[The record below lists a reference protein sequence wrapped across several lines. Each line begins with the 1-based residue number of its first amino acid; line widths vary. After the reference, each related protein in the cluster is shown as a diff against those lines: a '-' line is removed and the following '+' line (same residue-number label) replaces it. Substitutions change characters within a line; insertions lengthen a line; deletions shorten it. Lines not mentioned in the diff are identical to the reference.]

1 MTDSTIIQAFKKQG
15 ISLLK
20 QLTEKELIRIIRA
33 ADEAYYSEDHG
44 EPLMSDNEYDILIIY
59 TAERFPKSIA
69 IKEGHTKIVNG
80 TGTGSGTVN
89 GSGTGSGYEKNKVT
103 LPYQM
108 WSMDKIKPD
117 TDALVKWMTTYKAG
131 GTGTDTGYVLS
142 CKLDGISAL
151 YTTEGTC
158 EGTGEGTG
166 KLYTRG
172 NGLVGQDISHLIPFL
187 RLPKTKNITIRGEI
201 IIAKKLFATKY
212 AGLFANPRNF
222 VAGVVN
228 KKTEDKDKYKDLS
241 FVAYEVICPVMKP
254 SEQLNFLSGAKGHNA
269 DKVGNVEVVSHSVE
283 KKITNDL
290 LSSHL
295 VKWRAEYPY
304 EIDGIICIHDK
315 VYERKA
321 GNPEH
326 AFAFKM
332 VLSDQMAEAKVV
344 DVIWTPSKDG
354 YLKPRVQIEPVIL
367 CGVKIEYATGF
378 NAKFIEMNKIG
389 VGAVIQLIRSGDVIP
404 HIKQVIQPAA
414 ITLFPD
420 VEYSWNESKV
430 DIMLVDKTL
439 DETVLIKNISGFFV
453 GIGVDGLGSG
463 NIKRIIDAGFD
474 SIPKIITMKEAD
486 FLKVEGFK
494 DRLTDKIKTGIKTR
508 LAETSLEEFMH
519 SSNIFG
525 RGFGTKKFKTILEA
539 YPEVLISKEAPLEKL
554 KLDKLKLDK
563 LKLDKLKLDKL
574 NSIAGMAQKTSEQFI
589 EKIPEF
595 IQFMREIGL
604 ENKLF
609 PGVEPKPVSSPE
621 KKEHPLFG
629 KKYVMSGF
637 RDKPL
642 ISALQLVGAEQG
654 ASVNKNTFVLLVKTL
669 EEGSFTAT
677 TKIIEAK
684 KIGVPVMTV
693 EMFKTKYEL
702 IY

>member
-1 MTDSTIIQAFKKQG
+1 MMDSNNIIETFKKQG
-15 ISLLK
+15 ISVLK
-20 QLTEKELIRIIRA
+20 QLTEKELIHIIQLA
-33 ADEAYYSEDHG
+33 EEAYYSEDNG
-44 EPLMSDNEYDILIIY
+44 EPLMSDNEYDILITY
-59 TAERFPKSIA
+59 TAERFPKSVA
-69 IKEGHTKIVNG
+69 IKEGHTKI
-80 TGTGSGTVN
+80 GTGS
-89 GSGTGSGYEKNKVT
+89 EKNKVT

-117 TDALVKWMTTYKAG
+117 TDALTKWITTYKSTTVQ
-131 GTGTDTGYVLS
+131 GTTTGASYVLS

-151 YTTEGTC
+151 YTTQGIGMVTDGGTC
-158 EGTGEGTG
+158 QA

-172 NGLVGQDISHLIPFL
+172 NGVVGQDISHLIPFL
-187 RLPKTKNITIRGEI
+187 HLPKTKNITIRGEI
-201 IIAKKLFATKY
+201 IIAKKLFTTKY
-212 AGLFANPRNF
+212 GSLFANPRNF

-241 FVAYEVICPVMKP
+241 FVAYELIYPVMKP
-254 SEQLNFLSGAKGHNA
+254 SEQLNFLLGQSA
-269 DKVGNVEVVSHSVE
+269 DKVVEVVTHSLE
-283 KKITNDL
+283 KNITNDL
-290 LSSHL
+290 LSSYL

-332 VLSDQMAEAKVV
+332 VLSEQMAEAKVV

-378 NAKFIEMNKIG
+378 NAKFIQHNKIG

-420 VEYSWNESKV
+420 VEYLWNETKV

-453 GIGVDGLGSG
+453 GIGVDGLSSG

-474 SIPKIITMKEAD
+474 SIPKIINMKESD

-494 DRLTDKIKTGIKTR
+494 DRLTDKIKTGIKMR
-508 LAETSLEEFMH
+508 MEETSLEEFMH

-539 YPEVLISKEAPLEKL
+539 YPDVLISKESRIG
-554 KLDKLKLDK
+554 K

-604 ENKLF
+604 ENKLYSL
-609 PGVEPKPVSSPE
+609 ELKPASSPE

-642 ISALQLVGAEQG
+642 ISALELVGAEQG
-654 ASVNKNTFVLLVKTL
+654 ASVNKNTFVLLVKNL
-669 EEGSFTAT
+669 DDSSSST
-677 TKIIEAK
+677 TKIIDAK

-693 EMFKTKYEL
+693 EMFKT
-702 IY
+702 IYSV

>member
-1 MTDSTIIQAFKKQG
+1 
-15 ISLLK
+15 
-20 QLTEKELIRIIRA
+20 
-33 ADEAYYSEDHG
+33 
-44 EPLMSDNEYDILIIY
+44 
-59 TAERFPKSIA
+59 
-69 IKEGHTKIVNG
+69 
-80 TGTGSGTVN
+80 
-89 GSGTGSGYEKNKVT
+89 
-103 LPYQM
+103 
-108 WSMDKIKPD
+108 MDKIKPD
-117 TDALVKWMTTYKAG
+117 TDALTKWLTTHKSTSAS
-131 GTGTDTGYVLS
+131 YVLS

-151 YTTEGTC
+151 YTTQ
-158 EGTGEGTG
+158 GTGEGAG

-212 AGLFANPRNF
+212 GSLFANPRNF

-228 KKTEDKDKYKDLS
+228 KKTEDKDKYTDLS
-241 FVAYEVICPVMKP
+241 FVAYELICPVMKP
-254 SEQLNFLSGAKGHNA
+254 SEQLNFLLELT
-269 DKVGNVEVVSHSVE
+269 DKAVEVVTHSVE
-283 KKITNDL
+283 KIITNDL
-290 LSSHL
+290 LSSYL
-295 VKWRAEYPY
+295 VKWRADYPY
-304 EIDGIICIHDK
+304 EIDGLICIHNK

-321 GNPEH
+321 GNPDH

-378 NAKFIEMNKIG
+378 NAKFIEHNKIG

-420 VEYSWNESKV
+420 MDYSWNETKV

-474 SIPKIITMKEAD
+474 SISKIINMEEAD

-508 LAETSLEEFMH
+508 LAETSLEEFM
-519 SSNIFG
+519 
-525 RGFGTKKFKTILEA
+525 
-539 YPEVLISKEAPLEKL
+539 
-554 KLDKLKLDK
+554 
-563 LKLDKLKLDKL
+563 
-574 NSIAGMAQKTSEQFI
+574 QFI
-589 EKIPEF
+589 
-595 IQFMREIGL
+595 
-604 ENKLF
+604 
-609 PGVEPKPVSSPE
+609 
-621 KKEHPLFG
+621 
-629 KKYVMSGF
+629 
-637 RDKPL
+637 
-642 ISALQLVGAEQG
+642 
-654 ASVNKNTFVLLVKTL
+654 
-669 EEGSFTAT
+669 
-677 TKIIEAK
+677 
-684 KIGVPVMTV
+684 
-693 EMFKTKYEL
+693 
-702 IY
+702 

>member
-1 MTDSTIIQAFKKQG
+1 MSSNSNNSINVFKKQG
-15 ISLLK
+15 ISVLN
-20 QLTEKELIRIIRA
+20 QLNEKELIRIIRA
-33 ADEAYYSEDHG
+33 ADEAYYSEDNG
-44 EPLMSDNEYDILIIY
+44 QPLMTDNEYDILITY

-69 IKEGHTKIVNG
+69 IKQGHTKISV
-80 TGTGSGTVN
+80 GS
-89 GSGTGSGYEKNKVT
+89 EKNKVT

-117 TDALVKWMTTYKAG
+117 TDALAKWMSTYTSA
-131 GTGTDTGYVLS
+131 GTGTSTGTSTGTGASYVLS

-151 YTTEGTC
+151 YTTEGMADS
-158 EGTGEGTG
+158 G

-172 NGLVGQDISHLIPFL
+172 NGLIGQDISHLIPFL
-187 RLPKTKNITIRGEI
+187 CLPKTKNITIRGEI
-201 IIAKKLFATKY
+201 IISKKLFATKY

-228 KKTEDKDKYKDLS
+228 KKTEDKAKYKDLS
-241 FVAYEVICPVMKP
+241 FVAYEVIYPVMKP
-254 SEQLNFLSGAKGHNA
+254 SEQLKFLLGANATAGNA
-269 DKVGNVEVVSHSVE
+269 DNAVEVVTHSRE
-283 KKITNDL
+283 KIITNDL
-290 LSSHL
+290 LSSYL

-304 EIDGIICIHDK
+304 EIDGVICIHDK
-315 VYERKA
+315 VYDRKT
-321 GNPEH
+321 GNPDH

-378 NAKFIEMNKIG
+378 NAKFIESNKIG

-414 ITLFPD
+414 LALFPNMD
-420 VEYSWNESKV
+420 YLWNETRV
-430 DIMLVDKTL
+430 DIMLVDKTS

-453 GIGVDGLGSG
+453 GIGVDGLSSG

-474 SIPKIITMKEAD
+474 SIPKIINMKEAD

-525 RGFGTKKFKTILEA
+525 RGFGTKKFKTILDV
-539 YPEVLISKEAPLEKL
+539 YPEVLVGSKELHISK
-554 KLDKLKLDK
+554 
-563 LKLDKLKLDKL
+563 L
-574 NSIAGMAQKTSEQFI
+574 NNIAGMAQKTSEQFI
-589 EKIPEF
+589 EKLPEF
-595 IQFMREIGL
+595 IEFMREIGL
-604 ENKLF
+604 ENKLYSL
-609 PGVEPKPVSSPE
+609 EPKTVTSPE
-621 KKEHPLFG
+621 KKAHPLFG

-637 RDKPL
+637 RDKSL
-642 ISALQLVGAEQG
+642 ISALELVGAEQG
-654 ASVNKNTFVLLVKTL
+654 ASVNKNTFVLLVKNL
-669 EEGSFTAT
+669 DDNAT
-677 TKIIEAK
+677 TKISEAK
-684 KIGVPVMTV
+684 KIGVPVMTAD
-693 EMFKTKYEL
+693 MFKTKYN
-702 IY
+702 I

>member
-1 MTDSTIIQAFKKQG
+1 MYKCT
-15 ISLLK
+15 
-20 QLTEKELIRIIRA
+20 
-33 ADEAYYSEDHG
+33 
-44 EPLMSDNEYDILIIY
+44 
-59 TAERFPKSIA
+59 
-69 IKEGHTKIVNG
+69 G
-80 TGTGSGTVN
+80 TGTGNS
-89 GSGTGSGYEKNKVT
+89 
-103 LPYQM
+103 
-108 WSMDKIKPD
+108 
-117 TDALVKWMTTYKAG
+117 AA
-131 GTGTDTGYVLS
+131 YVLS

-151 YTTEGTC
+151 YTTQGTGMGHGTC
-158 EGTGEGTG
+158 EP

-172 NGLVGQDISHLIPFL
+172 NGLIGQDISHLIPFL

-241 FVAYEVICPVMKP
+241 FVAYELIYPVMKP
-254 SEQLNFLSGAKGHNA
+254 SDQLKFLLGQSA
-269 DKVGNVEVVSHSVE
+269 DKAVEVVTHSLE
-283 KKITNDL
+283 KNITNDL
-290 LSSHL
+290 LSSYL

-315 VYERKA
+315 VYERKT
-321 GNPEH
+321 GNPNH

-378 NAKFIEMNKIG
+378 NAKFIESNKIG

-404 HIKQVIQPAA
+404 HIKRVIQPAA

-430 DIMLVDKTL
+430 DIMLVDKTS

-453 GIGVDGLGSG
+453 GIGVDGLSSG
-463 NIKRIIDAGFD
+463 NIKRIINAGFD
-474 SIPKIITMKEAD
+474 SIPKIINMTESD
-486 FLKVEGFK
+486 FLKVDGFK
-494 DRLTDKIKTGIKTR
+494 ERLTEKIKTGIKVR
-508 LAETSLEEFMH
+508 LAETSLEEFMR

-525 RGFGTKKFKTILEA
+525 RGFGTRKFKTILDA
-539 YPEVLISKEAPLEKL
+539 YPDVLISKESLI
-554 KLDKLKLDK
+554 DKLTIDK
-563 LKLDKLKLDKL
+563 LTIDKLT
-574 NSIAGMAQKTSEQFI
+574 SIAGMAQKTSEQFI

-595 IQFMREIGL
+595 IQFMRDIGL
-604 ENKLF
+604 ENKLYSL
-609 PGVEPKPVSSPE
+609 EPKPVSSPE

-642 ISALQLVGAEQG
+642 ISALELVGAEQG
-654 ASVNKNTFVLLVKTL
+654 ASVNKNTFVLLVKSQDD
-669 EEGSFTAT
+669 EEGSAT

-693 EMFKTKYEL
+693 ELFKTKYS
-702 IY
+702 I

>member
-1 MTDSTIIQAFKKQG
+1 MCSNNIEAFKKQG
-15 ISLLK
+15 ISVLK
-20 QLTEKELIRIIRA
+20 QLTEKELICIIQSVN
-33 ADEAYYSEDHG
+33 EAYYSEDNG
-44 EPLMSDNEYDILIIY
+44 QPLMSDNEYDILITY
-59 TAERFPKSIA
+59 TAERFPKNIA
-69 IKEGHTKIVNG
+69 IKEGHTKI
-80 TGTGSGTVN
+80 SG
-89 GSGTGSGYEKNKVT
+89 GAEKNKVT

-117 TDALVKWMTTYKAG
+117 TDALAKWMTTYKAG
-131 GTGTDTGYVLS
+131 GTGYVLS

-151 YTTEGTC
+151 YTTESFGMDS
-158 EGTGEGTG
+158 G

-187 RLPKTKNITIRGEI
+187 HLPQTKNITIRGEI
-201 IIAKKLFATKY
+201 IISKKLFATKY

-228 KKTEDKDKYKDLS
+228 KKTEDKAKYKDLS
-241 FVAYEVICPVMKP
+241 FVAYEVIYPVMKP
-254 SEQLNFLSGAKGHNA
+254 SDQLKFLLKERVERVEKAEKAENTA
-269 DKVGNVEVVSHSVE
+269 NKVEVVTHSVE
-283 KKITNDL
+283 KIITNDV
-290 LSSHL
+290 LSSYL
-295 VKWRAEYPY
+295 VKWRTEYPY
-304 EIDGIICIHDK
+304 EIDGVICIHDK
-315 VYERKA
+315 VYERKP
-321 GNPEH
+321 GNPDH

-378 NAKFIEMNKIG
+378 NAKFIEQNKIG

-414 ITLFPD
+414 IVLFPD
-420 VEYSWNESKV
+420 MDYSWNETRV
-430 DIMLVDKTL
+430 DIMLVDKTS

-453 GIGVDGLGSG
+453 GIGVDGLSSG
-463 NIKRIIDAGFD
+463 NIKRIINAGFD
-474 SIPKIITMKEAD
+474 SIPKIINMKEAD
-486 FLKVEGFK
+486 FLKIEGFK

-539 YPEVLISKEAPLEKL
+539 YPEVLIGSKELHIS
-554 KLDKLKLDK
+554 
-563 LKLDKLKLDKL
+563 KL
-574 NSIAGMAQKTSEQFI
+574 NSIAGMAQKTSEQFL
-589 EKIPEF
+589 EKLPEF
-595 IQFMREIGL
+595 IQVMREIGL
-604 ENKLF
+604 ENKLYSL
-609 PGVEPKPVSSPE
+609 EPKPATSPE

-637 RDKPL
+637 RDKSL
-642 ISALQLVGAEQG
+642 ISALELVGAEQG
-654 ASVNKNTFVLLVKTL
+654 ASVNKNTFVLLVKNL
-669 EEGSFTAT
+669 EEEGT
-677 TKIIEAK
+677 TKISEAK

-693 EMFKTKYEL
+693 DMFKTKYNV
-702 IY
+702 

>member
-1 MTDSTIIQAFKKQG
+1 
-15 ISLLK
+15 
-20 QLTEKELIRIIRA
+20 
-33 ADEAYYSEDHG
+33 
-44 EPLMSDNEYDILIIY
+44 
-59 TAERFPKSIA
+59 
-69 IKEGHTKIVNG
+69 
-80 TGTGSGTVN
+80 
-89 GSGTGSGYEKNKVT
+89 
-103 LPYQM
+103 
-108 WSMDKIKPD
+108 MDKIKPD
-117 TDALVKWMTTYKAG
+117 TDALAKWITIYKADG
-131 GTGTDTGYVLS
+131 LYVLS

-151 YTTEGTC
+151 YTTEGT
-158 EGTGEGTG
+158 GEA

-172 NGLVGQDISHLIPFL
+172 NGVVGQDISHLIPFL

-201 IIAKKLFATKY
+201 IISKKLFTTKY
-212 AGLFANPRNF
+212 GSIFANPRNF

-241 FVAYEVICPVMKP
+241 FVAYELICPVMKP
-254 SEQLNFLSGAKGHNA
+254 SEQLKFLSGQSDNE
-269 DKVGNVEVVSHSVE
+269 VEIEVVTHSVE
-283 KKITNDL
+283 QKITNDL
-290 LSSHL
+290 LSSYL
-295 VKWRAEYPY
+295 VKWRADCPY

-321 GNPEH
+321 GNPDH

-332 VLSDQMAEAKVV
+332 VLSNQIAEAKVV

-414 ITLFPD
+414 LTLFPD
-420 VEYSWNESKV
+420 MDYSWNETKV

-463 NIKRIIDAGFD
+463 NIKRIIDAGYD
-474 SIPKIITMKEAD
+474 SISKIINMKEAD

-494 DRLTDKIKTGIKTR
+494 DRLTEKIKTGIKTR

-539 YPEVLISKEAPLEKL
+539 YPEVLISKESRIS
-554 KLDKLKLDK
+554 
-563 LKLDKLKLDKL
+563 KL

-595 IQFMREIGL
+595 IQFMSDIGL
-604 ENKLF
+604 EKKLYSL
-609 PGVEPKPVSSPE
+609 EQKPLSSPE

-642 ISALQLVGAEQG
+642 ISALELVGAEQG
-654 ASVNKNTFVLLVKTL
+654 ASVNKNTFVLLVKNL
-669 EEGSFTAT
+669 EEASAT
-677 TKIIEAK
+677 TKIIDAK

-693 EMFKTKYEL
+693 EMFKTKYNV
-702 IY
+702 

>member
-1 MTDSTIIQAFKKQG
+1 MGSNNIIEAFKKQG
-15 ISLLK
+15 ISVLK
-20 QLTEKELIRIIRA
+20 QLPEKELIHIIQL
-33 ADEAYYSEDHG
+33 ADEAYYSDDNG

-69 IKEGHTKIVNG
+69 IKDGHTKI
-80 TGTGSGTVN
+80 GTGSGSGSGSGN
-89 GSGTGSGYEKNKVT
+89 GSEKNKVT

-117 TDALVKWMTTYKAG
+117 TDALAKWMTTYKAG
-131 GTGTDTGYVLS
+131 TGTGVLYVLS

-151 YTTEGTC
+151 YTTEGTADSD
-158 EGTGEGTG
+158 TGMSVG

-172 NGLVGQDISHLIPFL
+172 NGMVGQDISHLIPFL

-201 IIAKKLFATKY
+201 IIAKKLFTTKY
-212 AGLFANPRNF
+212 GSLFANPRNF

-228 KKTEDKDKYKDLS
+228 KKTEDKEKYKDLS
-241 FVAYEVICPVMKP
+241 FVAYELICPVMKP
-254 SEQLNFLSGAKGHNA
+254 SDQLKFLSGPNA
-269 DKVGNVEVVSHSVE
+269 VEVVTHSVE
-283 KKITNDL
+283 KVISNDL
-290 LSSHL
+290 LSSYL
-295 VKWRAEYPY
+295 VKWRADYPY

-321 GNPEH
+321 GNPDH

-378 NAKFIEMNKIG
+378 NAKFIESNKIG

-414 ITLFPD
+414 LALFPAVD
-420 VEYSWNESKV
+420 YAWNESKV
-430 DIMLVDKTL
+430 DIMLLDKTS

-453 GIGVDGLGSG
+453 GIGVDGLSSG
-463 NIKRIIDAGFD
+463 NIKRIINAGFD
-474 SIPKIITMKEAD
+474 SISKIINMKEAD
-486 FLKVEGFK
+486 FLKVDGFK
-494 DRLTDKIKTGIKTR
+494 ERLTEKIKTGIKVR

-525 RGFGTKKFKTILEA
+525 RGFGTRKFKTILEA
-539 YPEVLISKEAPLEKL
+539 YPEVLISKESHIGKL
-554 KLDKLKLDK
+554 G
-563 LKLDKLKLDKL
+563 KL

-595 IQFMREIGL
+595 IQFMRDIGL
-604 ENKLF
+604 ENKLYYL
-609 PGVEPKPVSSPE
+609 EPKPVSSPE

-642 ISALQLVGAEQG
+642 ISALELVGAEQG
-654 ASVNKNTFVLLVKTL
+654 ASVNKNTFVLLVKSQE
-669 EEGSFTAT
+669 EEGSAT

-693 EMFKTKYEL
+693 EMFKTKYN
-702 IY
+702 I

>member
-1 MTDSTIIQAFKKQG
+1 MPAKNMMCLNFIDAFKKQG
-15 ISLLK
+15 ISALK
-20 QLTEKELIRIIRA
+20 HLSEKELIHIIQL
-33 ADEAYYSEDHG
+33 ADEGYYSEDNG
-44 EPLMSDNEYDILIIY
+44 EPLMSDNEYDVLICY

-69 IKEGHTKIVNG
+69 IKEGHTKIGMVAA
-80 TGTGSGTVN
+80 
-89 GSGTGSGYEKNKVT
+89 EKNKVT

-117 TDALVKWMTTYKAG
+117 TDALSKWMTTY
-131 GTGTDTGYVLS
+131 TGACYVLS

-151 YTTEGTC
+151 YTTEGSAS
-158 EGTGEGTG
+158 GAGASGAGASGADAHVGEP

-172 NGLVGQDISHLIPFL
+172 NGVVGQDISHLIPFL

-201 IIAKKLFATKY
+201 IISKELFATKY
-212 AGLFANPRNF
+212 ASIFANPRNF

-228 KKTEDKDKYKDLS
+228 KKTEDKAKYKDLS
-241 FVAYEVICPVMKP
+241 FVAYEVIYPVRKP
-254 SEQLNFLSGAKGHNA
+254 SEQLNFLLGLKE
-269 DKVGNVEVVSHSVE
+269 VEVVTHSIE
-283 KKITNDL
+283 KNITNDL
-290 LSSHL
+290 LSNYL
-295 VKWRAEYPY
+295 VKWRADCKY
-304 EIDGIICIHDK
+304 EIDGVICIHDK

-332 VLSDQMAEAKVV
+332 ALSDQMAEAKVV

-378 NAKFIEMNKIG
+378 NAKFIESNKIG

-404 HIKQVIQPAA
+404 HIKQVIKPAA
-414 ITLFPD
+414 LALFPEVD
-420 VEYSWNESKV
+420 YSWNETRV
-430 DIMLVDKTL
+430 DIMLVDKTT
-439 DETVLIKNISGFFV
+439 DETVRIKNISGFFV
-453 GIGVDGLGSG
+453 GIGVDGLSSG

-474 SIPKIITMKEAD
+474 TIPKIIKMEEAD
-486 FLKVEGFK
+486 FLKVDGFK
-494 DRLTDKIKTGIKTR
+494 DRLTEKIKTGIKTR

-525 RGFGTKKFKTILEA
+525 RGFGTKKFKTILDA
-539 YPEVLISKEAPLEKL
+539 YPEVLISKEACISKL
-554 KLDKLKLDK
+554 T
-563 LKLDKLKLDKL
+563 
-574 NSIAGMAQKTSEQFI
+574 SIAGMAQKTSEQFI

-595 IQFMREIGL
+595 IQFMRDIGL
-604 ENKLF
+604 ENKLYSL
-609 PGVEPKPVSSPE
+609 EPIPVSSPE
-621 KKEHPLFG
+621 KKEHPLYG

-642 ISALQLVGAEQG
+642 ISALERVGAEQG
-654 ASVNKNTFVLLVKTL
+654 ASVNKNTFVLLVKSLDDDAT
-669 EEGSFTAT
+669 TAT

-693 EMFKTKYEL
+693 DMFKTKYT
-702 IY
+702 IYTIK

>member
-1 MTDSTIIQAFKKQG
+1 MGSNNIIEAFKKQG
-15 ISLLK
+15 ISRLK
-20 QLTEKELIRIIRA
+20 QLTEKELIHIIRS
-33 ADEAYYSEDHG
+33 ADEAYYSEDNC
-44 EPLMSDNEYDILIIY
+44 EPLMSDNEYDILIAY
-59 TAERFPKSIA
+59 TAERFPKNIA
-69 IKEGHTKIVNG
+69 IKEGHTKIGVG
-80 TGTGSGTVN
+80 A
-89 GSGTGSGYEKNKVT
+89 EKNKVT

-117 TDALVKWMTTYKAG
+117 TDALAKWMTTYKTGAG
-131 GTGTDTGYVLS
+131 VSYVLS

-151 YTTEGTC
+151 YTTQ
-158 EGTGEGTG
+158 GTGMGTGTGTG

-172 NGLVGQDISHLIPFL
+172 NGVIGQDISHLIPFL

-212 AGLFANPRNF
+212 ADLFANPRNF

-228 KKTEDKDKYKDLS
+228 KKTEDKAKYKDLS
-241 FVAYEVICPVMKP
+241 FVAYEVIYPVMKP
-254 SEQLNFLSGAKGHNA
+254 SEQLNFLLGPNA
-269 DKVGNVEVVSHSVE
+269 QDKANAQDSVEVVTHSVE
-283 KKITNDL
+283 KIITNDL
-290 LSSHL
+290 LSSYL

-315 VYERKA
+315 VYERKT
-321 GNPEH
+321 GNPDH

-378 NAKFIEMNKIG
+378 NAKFIESNKIG

-414 ITLFPD
+414 LVLFPD
-420 VEYSWNESKV
+420 MDYAWNDTRV
-430 DIMLVDKTL
+430 DIMLVDKTS

-453 GIGVDGLGSG
+453 GIGVDGLSSG
-463 NIKRIIDAGFD
+463 NIKRIINAGFD
-474 SIPKIITMKEAD
+474 SIPKIINMKEAD

-539 YPEVLISKEAPLEKL
+539 YPEVLISKESHIQKL
-554 KLDKLKLDK
+554 SKVI
-563 LKLDKLKLDKL
+563 
-574 NSIAGMAQKTSEQFI
+574 SIAGMAQKTSEQFI
-589 EKIPEF
+589 EKLPEF

-604 ENKLF
+604 ENKLYSL
-609 PGVEPKPVSSPE
+609 EPKPASSPE
-621 KKEHPLFG
+621 KKEHPLYG

-642 ISALQLVGAEQG
+642 ISALELIGAEQG
-654 ASVNKNTFVLLVKTL
+654 ASVNKNTFVLLV
-669 EEGSFTAT
+669 EEGSATT

-693 EMFKTKYEL
+693 EMFKTKY
-702 IY
+702 II

>member
-1 MTDSTIIQAFKKQG
+1 MGSNNIIKAFKKQG
-15 ISLLK
+15 ISVFKHLP
-20 QLTEKELIRIIRA
+20 EEELIHIIQL
-33 ADEAYYSEDHG
+33 ADEGYYSEDNG
-44 EPLMSDNEYDILIIY
+44 QPLMSDNEYDILITY
-59 TAERFPKSIA
+59 TAERFPKSVA
-69 IKEGHTKIVNG
+69 IKEGHTKISA
-80 TGTGSGTVN
+80 GS
-89 GSGTGSGYEKNKVT
+89 EKNKVT

-117 TDALVKWMTTYKAG
+117 TDALAKWMMTYKAAG
-131 GTGTDTGYVLS
+131 QGASYVLS

-151 YTTEGTC
+151 YTTQGS
-158 EGTGEGTG
+158 GTGSCVP

-187 RLPKTKNITIRGEI
+187 RLPEIKNITIRGEI
-201 IIAKKLFATKY
+201 IIDKKLFATNY
-212 AGLFANPRNF
+212 SSLFANPRNF

-228 KKTEDKDKYKDLS
+228 KKTEDKEKYKDLS
-241 FVAYEVICPVMKP
+241 FVSYELIYPIMKP
-254 SEQLNFLSGAKGHNA
+254 SEQLNFLLMENI
-269 DKVGNVEVVSHSVE
+269 EVVKFSVE
-283 KKITNDL
+283 KFITNDI
-290 LSSHL
+290 LSSYL
-295 VKWRAEYPY
+295 LKWRADYNY
-304 EIDGIICIHDK
+304 EIDGIICMHNK

-332 VLSDQMAEAKVV
+332 ALSDQIAEAKVV

-378 NAKFIEMNKIG
+378 NAKFIEHNKIG

-404 HIKQVIQPAA
+404 HIKHVIQPAA
-414 ITLFPD
+414 ITLFPA
-420 VEYSWNESKV
+420 VEYAWNETKV

-453 GIGVDGLGSG
+453 GIGVDGLSSG

-474 SIPKIITMKEAD
+474 SIPKIINMKEAD

-494 DRLTDKIKTGIKTR
+494 DRLTEKIKTGIKTR

-539 YPEVLISKEAPLEKL
+539 YPEVLITKESRLR
-554 KLDKLKLDK
+554 
-563 LKLDKLKLDKL
+563 KL
-574 NSIAGMAQKTSEQFI
+574 NSIAGMAQKTSDQFI

-595 IQFMREIGL
+595 IQFMSDIRL
-604 ENKLF
+604 ENKLYSLETKTA
-609 PGVEPKPVSSPE
+609 PGADSK
-621 KKEHPLFG
+621 HPLFG

-637 RDKPL
+637 RDKTL
-642 ISALQLVGAEQG
+642 ISALELVGAEQG

-669 EEGSFTAT
+669 EEEGSLT

-693 EMFKTKYEL
+693 DMFKTNYN
-702 IY
+702 I

>member
-1 MTDSTIIQAFKKQG
+1 
-15 ISLLK
+15 
-20 QLTEKELIRIIRA
+20 
-33 ADEAYYSEDHG
+33 
-44 EPLMSDNEYDILIIY
+44 
-59 TAERFPKSIA
+59 
-69 IKEGHTKIVNG
+69 
-80 TGTGSGTVN
+80 
-89 GSGTGSGYEKNKVT
+89 
-103 LPYQM
+103 
-108 WSMDKIKPD
+108 MDKIKPD
-117 TDALVKWMTTYKAG
+117 TDALTKWITTYKAG
-131 GTGTDTGYVLS
+131 TGASYVLS

-151 YTTEGTC
+151 YTTEGTVP
-158 EGTGEGTG
+158 GTCQA

-187 RLPKTKNITIRGEI
+187 CLPKTKNITIRGEI

-212 AGLFANPRNF
+212 GSLFANPRNF

-241 FVAYEVICPVMKP
+241 FVAYELIYPVMKP
-254 SEQLNFLSGAKGHNA
+254 SEQLKFLLGQSA
-269 DKVGNVEVVSHSVE
+269 DKAVEVVTHSLE
-283 KKITNDL
+283 KNITNDL
-290 LSSHL
+290 LSSYL

-315 VYERKA
+315 VYERKG

-332 VLSDQMAEAKVV
+332 VLSEQMAEAKVV

-378 NAKFIEMNKIG
+378 NAKFIEHNKIG

-420 VEYSWNESKV
+420 VEYLWNETKV

-453 GIGVDGLGSG
+453 GIGVDGLSSG

-474 SIPKIITMKEAD
+474 SIPKIINMKEAD

-539 YPEVLISKEAPLEKL
+539 YPEVLISKESRIG
-554 KLDKLKLDK
+554 
-563 LKLDKLKLDKL
+563 KL

-604 ENKLF
+604 ENKLYSL
-609 PGVEPKPVSSPE
+609 EPKPASSPE

-642 ISALQLVGAEQG
+642 ISALELVGAEQG
-654 ASVNKNTFVLLVKTL
+654 ATVNKNTFVLLVKNL
-669 EEGSFTAT
+669 DNSSSST

-693 EMFKTKYEL
+693 EMFKT
-702 IY
+702 IYNV

>member
-1 MTDSTIIQAFKKQG
+1 MSTNSMNSNIIEAFKKQG
-15 ISLLK
+15 ISVLK
-20 QLTEKELIRIIRA
+20 QLTEKELIHIIQL
-33 ADEAYYSEDHG
+33 ADEAYYSEDNG

-69 IKEGHTKIVNG
+69 IKEGHTKISAG
-80 TGTGSGTVN
+80 T
-89 GSGTGSGYEKNKVT
+89 EKNKGT

-117 TDALVKWMTTYKAG
+117 TDALVKWITIYKAI
-131 GTGTDTGYVLS
+131 GTSASYVLS

-151 YTTEGTC
+151 YTSEC
-158 EGTGEGTG
+158 TGEA

-212 AGLFANPRNF
+212 GSLFANPRNF

-241 FVAYEVICPVMKP
+241 FVAYELICPVMKP
-254 SEQLNFLSGAKGHNA
+254 SEQLNFLLGLT
-269 DKVGNVEVVSHSVE
+269 VEVVTHSVE

-290 LSSHL
+290 LSSYL

-321 GNPEH
+321 GNPDH

-378 NAKFIEMNKIG
+378 NANFIKHNKIG

-414 ITLFPD
+414 ITLFPA
-420 VEYSWNESKV
+420 VEYSWNETKV

-474 SIPKIITMKEAD
+474 SISKIINMKEAD
-486 FLKVEGFK
+486 FLKVDGFK
-494 DRLTDKIKTGIKTR
+494 DRLTDKIKTGIKIR
-508 LAETSLEEFMH
+508 LVETSLEEFMH

-539 YPEVLISKEAPLEKL
+539 YPEVLISKESHIVKL
-554 KLDKLKLDK
+554 G
-563 LKLDKLKLDKL
+563 KL

-595 IQFMREIGL
+595 IQFMREIDL
-604 ENKLF
+604 ENKLYSL
-609 PGVEPKPVSSPE
+609 EPKQVSSPE
-621 KKEHPLFG
+621 KKEQPLFG

-642 ISALQLVGAEQG
+642 IRALELVGAEQG
-654 ASVNKNTFVLLVKTL
+654 ASVNKNTFVLLVKNL
-669 EEGSFTAT
+669 DDSSSAT

-684 KIGVPVMTV
+684 KIGVQVMTV
-693 EMFKTKYEL
+693 DMFKTKYNV
-702 IY
+702 

>member
-1 MTDSTIIQAFKKQG
+1 MNSNIIEAFKKQG
-15 ISLLK
+15 ISVLK
-20 QLTEKELIRIIRA
+20 QLTEKELIHIIHLA
-33 ADEAYYSEDHG
+33 EEAYYSDDNG

-59 TAERFPKSIA
+59 TAERFPKSVA
-69 IKEGHTKIVNG
+69 IKEGHTKIGVG
-80 TGTGSGTVN
+80 A
-89 GSGTGSGYEKNKVT
+89 EKNKVT

-117 TDALVKWMTTYKAG
+117 TDALAKWITTYKAVGQG
-131 GTGTDTGYVLS
+131 GLYVLS

-151 YTTEGTC
+151 YTTQRTSD
-158 EGTGEGTG
+158 GTG

-172 NGLVGQDISHLIPFL
+172 NGIVGQDISHLIPFL
-187 RLPKTKNITIRGEI
+187 RLPEIKNITIRGEI
-201 IIAKKLFATKY
+201 IIDKKLFSTNY
-212 AGLFANPRNF
+212 SSLFANPRNF

-241 FVAYEVICPVMKP
+241 FVAYELIYPVMKP
-254 SEQLNFLSGAKGHNA
+254 SEQLNYLLMENI
-269 DKVGNVEVVSHSVE
+269 EVVKFSVE
-283 KKITNDL
+283 KFITNDILSNYL
-290 LSSHL
+290 L
-295 VKWRAEYPY
+295 KWRSDYKY
-304 EIDGIICIHDK
+304 EIDGIICIHNK

-332 VLSDQMAEAKVV
+332 ALSDQMAEAKVV

-378 NAKFIEMNKIG
+378 NAKFIETNKIG
-389 VGAVIQLIRSGDVIP
+389 VGALIQLIRSGDVIP

-414 ITLFPD
+414 LTLFPD
-420 VEYSWNESKV
+420 VEYDWNETKV

-453 GIGVDGLGSG
+453 GIGVDGLSSG
-463 NIKRIIDAGFD
+463 NIKRIINAGFD
-474 SIPKIITMKEAD
+474 SIPKIINMTVAD
-486 FLKVEGFK
+486 FLKVDGFK

-539 YPEVLISKEAPLEKL
+539 YPEVLISKESHIGKL
-554 KLDKLKLDK
+554 GKLT
-563 LKLDKLKLDKL
+563 
-574 NSIAGMAQKTSEQFI
+574 SISGMAQKTSEQFI

-595 IQFMREIGL
+595 IQFMSDIGL
-604 ENKLF
+604 ENKLYSL
-609 PGVEPKPVSSPE
+609 EPKSASGADSN
-621 KKEHPLFG
+621 HPLFG

-642 ISALQLVGAEQG
+642 ISALELVGAEQG
-654 ASVNKNTFVLLVKTL
+654 ASVNKNTFVLLVKNL
-669 EEGSFTAT
+669 EESSAT
-677 TKIIEAK
+677 TKIIDAK

-693 EMFKTKYEL
+693 EMFKTKYNV
-702 IY
+702 

>member
-1 MTDSTIIQAFKKQG
+1 MSTNSMNSNNIVEAFKKQG
-15 ISLLK
+15 ISVLK
-20 QLTEKELIRIIRA
+20 QLTEKELIHIIQL
-33 ADEAYYSEDHG
+33 ADEAYYSEDNG

-59 TAERFPKSIA
+59 TAERFPKSVA
-69 IKEGHTKIVNG
+69 IKEGHTKISAG
-80 TGTGSGTVN
+80 T
-89 GSGTGSGYEKNKVT
+89 EKNKVT

-117 TDALVKWMTTYKAG
+117 TDALVKWMSTYKAVG
-131 GTGTDTGYVLS
+131 ASYVLS

-151 YTTEGTC
+151 YTTEGT
-158 EGTGEGTG
+158 GEA

-212 AGLFANPRNF
+212 GSLFANPRNF

-241 FVAYEVICPVMKP
+241 FVAYELICPAMKP
-254 SEQLNFLSGAKGHNA
+254 SEQLNFLLGQNA
-269 DKVGNVEVVSHSVE
+269 VEVVTHSVE
-283 KKITNDL
+283 EKITNDL
-290 LSSHL
+290 LSSYL

-378 NAKFIEMNKIG
+378 NAKFIESNKIG

-404 HIKQVIQPAA
+404 HIKQVIQPAT
-414 ITLFPD
+414 IVLFPA
-420 VEYSWNESKV
+420 VEYTWNETKV
-430 DIMLVDKTL
+430 DIMLVDKTS

-453 GIGVDGLGSG
+453 GIGVDGLSSG

-474 SIPKIITMKEAD
+474 SIPKIINMKEAD

-494 DRLTDKIKTGIKTR
+494 DRLTEKIKTGIKTR
-508 LAETSLEEFMH
+508 MAETSLEEFMH

-539 YPEVLISKEAPLEKL
+539 YPEVLITKESRIEKIR
-554 KLDKLKLDK
+554 
-563 LKLDKLKLDKL
+563 
-574 NSIAGMAQKTSEQFI
+574 NITSIAGMAQKTSEQFI

-604 ENKLF
+604 ENKLYSL
-609 PGVEPKPVSSPE
+609 EPKPVSSPE

-642 ISALQLVGAEQG
+642 ISALELVGAEQG
-654 ASVNKNTFVLLVKTL
+654 ASVNKNTFVLLVKNL
-669 EEGSFTAT
+669 DEGSAT

-684 KIGVPVMTV
+684 KIGVQVMTV
-693 EMFKTKYEL
+693 DMFKTKYNV
-702 IY
+702 

>member
-1 MTDSTIIQAFKKQG
+1 MTESTIIQAFKKQG

-33 ADEAYYSEDHG
+33 ANEAYYSEDHG

-80 TGTGSGTVN
+80 SGSGTGTGTGTGSGT
-89 GSGTGSGYEKNKVT
+89 GTGTGSEKNKVT

-117 TDALVKWMTTYKAG
+117 TDALVKWMTTYTPA
-131 GTGTDTGYVLS
+131 GTGTGTGYVLS

-158 EGTGEGTG
+158 EGNCEGTG

-254 SEQLNFLSGAKGHNA
+254 SEQLNFLLGAKGHNA
-269 DKVGNVEVVSHSVE
+269 DKVGNVEVVTHSVE

-304 EIDGIICIHDK
+304 EIDGIICSHDK

-321 GNPEH
+321 GNPDH

-430 DIMLVDKTL
+430 DIMLVDKTT
-439 DETVLIKNISGFFV
+439 DETVRIKNISGFFV
-453 GIGVDGLGSG
+453 GIGVDGLSSG

-508 LAETSLEEFMH
+508 LVETSLEEFMH

-539 YPEVLISKEAPLEKL
+539 YPEVLISKEAC
-554 KLDKLKLDK
+554 
-563 LKLDKLKLDKL
+563 LDKLKLDKL

-693 EMFKTKYEL
+693 DMFKTNYN
-702 IY
+702 I

>member
-1 MTDSTIIQAFKKQG
+1 MDSNNIIETFKKQG
-15 ISLLK
+15 ISALK
-20 QLTEKELIRIIRA
+20 QLTEKELIHIIQL
-33 ADEAYYSEDHG
+33 ADEAYYSEDNG
-44 EPLMSDNEYDILIIY
+44 QPLMSDNEYDILIIY

-69 IKEGHTKIVNG
+69 IKEGHTKISVG
-80 TGTGSGTVN
+80 A
-89 GSGTGSGYEKNKVT
+89 EKNKVT

-117 TDALVKWMTTYKAG
+117 TDALAKWMMMYKAV
-131 GTGTDTGYVLS
+131 GTGTGTGTGYVLS

-151 YTTEGTC
+151 YTTEGSTDS
-158 EGTGEGTG
+158 GTG

-212 AGLFANPRNF
+212 ADLFANPRNF

-254 SEQLNFLSGAKGHNA
+254 SEQLTFLLGLT
-269 DKVGNVEVVSHSVE
+269 VEVVTHSVE
-283 KKITNDL
+283 KIITNDL
-290 LSSHL
+290 LSSYL
-295 VKWRAEYPY
+295 VKWRADCPY
-304 EIDGIICIHDK
+304 EIDGVICIHDK

-378 NAKFIEMNKIG
+378 NAKFIESNKIG

-404 HIKQVIQPAA
+404 HIKQVIQQAT

-420 VEYSWNESKV
+420 VDYLWNETRV

-439 DETVLIKNISGFFV
+439 DKTVLIKNISGFFV
-453 GIGVDGLGSG
+453 GIGVDGLSSG

-474 SIPKIITMKEAD
+474 SIPKIINMEEAD

-494 DRLTDKIKTGIKTR
+494 ERLTDKIKTGIKTR

-525 RGFGTKKFKTILEA
+525 RGFGTKKFKTILDA
-539 YPEVLISKEAPLEKL
+539 YPEVLISKESRI
-554 KLDKLKLDK
+554 
-563 LKLDKLKLDKL
+563 DKL

-595 IQFMREIGL
+595 IQFMSDIGL
-604 ENKLF
+604 ENKLYSLE
-609 PGVEPKPVSSPE
+609 VKSASSADSN
-621 KKEHPLFG
+621 HPLFG

-642 ISALQLVGAEQG
+642 ISALELVGAEQG
-654 ASVNKNTFVLLVKTL
+654 ASVNKNTFVLLVKSQ
-669 EEGSFTAT
+669 EEGSAT

-693 EMFKTKYEL
+693 EMFKT
-702 IY
+702 IYNV

>member
-1 MTDSTIIQAFKKQG
+1 MISINSMDSNNIIETFKKQG
-15 ISLLK
+15 ISVLK
-20 QLTEKELIRIIRA
+20 KLTEKELIHIIQL
-33 ADEAYYSEDHG
+33 ADEAYYSEDNG

-69 IKEGHTKIVNG
+69 IKDGHTKISAG
-80 TGTGSGTVN
+80 TD
-89 GSGTGSGYEKNKVT
+89 KNKVT

-117 TDALVKWMTTYKAG
+117 TDALAKWMTTYKAI
-131 GTGTDTGYVLS
+131 GTSASYVLS

-151 YTTEGTC
+151 YTTEGT
-158 EGTGEGTG
+158 GTGTG

-172 NGLVGQDISHLIPFL
+172 NGLVGQDISHLIPYL

-212 AGLFANPRNF
+212 GSLFANPRNF

-241 FVAYEVICPVMKP
+241 FVAYELICPVMKP
-254 SEQLNFLSGAKGHNA
+254 SEQLKFLLGQTANE
-269 DKVGNVEVVSHSVE
+269 VEIEVVTHSVE

-290 LSSHL
+290 LSSYL

-321 GNPEH
+321 GNPDH

-414 ITLFPD
+414 LTLFPD

-474 SIPKIITMKEAD
+474 SISKIIKMEEVD

-539 YPEVLISKEAPLEKL
+539 YPEVLISKESHIGKL
-554 KLDKLKLDK
+554 GKLT
-563 LKLDKLKLDKL
+563 
-574 NSIAGMAQKTSEQFI
+574 SIAGMAQKTSEQFI

-604 ENKLF
+604 ENKLYSL
-609 PGVEPKPVSSPE
+609 EPKPVSSPQ

-637 RDKPL
+637 RDKLL
-642 ISALQLVGAEQG
+642 ISALELVGAEQG
-654 ASVNKNTFVLLVKTL
+654 SSVNKNTFVLLVKSQ
-669 EEGSFTAT
+669 EEGSAT

-684 KIGVPVMTV
+684 KIGVQVMTV
-693 EMFKTKYEL
+693 EMFKIKYNV
-702 IY
+702 

>member
-1 MTDSTIIQAFKKQG
+1 MMDSNIIETFKKQG
-15 ISLLK
+15 ISVLK
-20 QLTEKELIRIIRA
+20 QLTEKELIHIIRV
-33 ADEAYYSEDHG
+33 ADEAYYSEDNG
-44 EPLMSDNEYDILIIY
+44 EPLMSDNEYDILITY
-59 TAERFPKSIA
+59 TAERFPKSVA
-69 IKEGHTKIVNG
+69 IKEGHTKISAGV
-80 TGTGSGTVN
+80 
-89 GSGTGSGYEKNKVT
+89 EKNKVT

-117 TDALVKWMTTYKAG
+117 TDALAKWMTTYKAG
-131 GTGTDTGYVLS
+131 VGTGTGTGTGLYVLS

-151 YTTEGTC
+151 YTTEGMADSGTC
-158 EGTGEGTG
+158 EP

-212 AGLFANPRNF
+212 GSLFANPRNF

-241 FVAYEVICPVMKP
+241 FVAYELICPMLKP
-254 SEQLNFLSGAKGHNA
+254 SEQLKFLLGLNPI
-269 DKVGNVEVVSHSVE
+269 EVVTHSVE
-283 KKITNDL
+283 KVITNDL
-290 LSSHL
+290 LSSYL
-295 VKWRAEYPY
+295 VKWRADCPY

-321 GNPEH
+321 GNPDH

-332 VLSDQMAEAKVV
+332 VLSDQMAETKVV

-414 ITLFPD
+414 LALFPEVD
-420 VEYSWNESKV
+420 YSWNESKV

-453 GIGVDGLGSG
+453 GIGVDGLSSG

-474 SIPKIITMKEAD
+474 SISKIINMKETD

-494 DRLTDKIKTGIKTR
+494 ERLTEKIKTGIKNR

-539 YPEVLISKEAPLEKL
+539 YPEVLISKESRI
-554 KLDKLKLDK
+554 
-563 LKLDKLKLDKL
+563 DKL
-574 NSIAGMAQKTSEQFI
+574 NSITGMAQKTSEQFI
-589 EKIPEF
+589 KKIPEF
-595 IQFMREIGL
+595 IQFMRDIGL
-604 ENKLF
+604 ENKVYSLK
-609 PGVEPKPVSSPE
+609 PKPASGADS
-621 KKEHPLFG
+621 KHPLFG

-642 ISALQLVGAEQG
+642 ISALELVGAEQG
-654 ASVNKNTFVLLVKTL
+654 ASVNKNTFVLLVKSQ
-669 EEGSFTAT
+669 EEGSAT

-693 EMFKTKYEL
+693 EMFKTKYN
-702 IY
+702 I

>member
-1 MTDSTIIQAFKKQG
+1 MMESNNIIEAFKKQG
-15 ISLLK
+15 ISVLK
-20 QLTEKELIRIIRA
+20 QLTEKVLTHIIRA
-33 ADEAYYSEDHG
+33 ADAAYYSEDNSQ
-44 EPLMSDNEYDILIIY
+44 PLMSDNEYDILITY

-69 IKEGHTKIVNG
+69 IKEGHKKI
-80 TGTGSGTVN
+80 SN
-89 GSGTGSGYEKNKVT
+89 GSEKNKVT

-117 TDALVKWMTTYKAG
+117 TDALAKWMTTYKSTG
-131 GTGTDTGYVLS
+131 QGTSVGASYVLS

-151 YTTEGTC
+151 YTTEGKAC
-158 EGTGEGTG
+158 VADSGTGMG

-172 NGLVGQDISHLIPFL
+172 NGVVGQDISHLIPFL
-187 RLPKTKNITIRGEI
+187 RLPNTKNITIRGEI

-212 AGLFANPRNF
+212 GSLFANPRNF

-228 KKTEDKDKYKDLS
+228 KKTEDKAKYKDLS
-241 FVAYEVICPVMKP
+241 FVAYEAICPVMKP
-254 SEQLNFLSGAKGHNA
+254 SEQLNFLSGLTNNA
-269 DKVGNVEVVSHSVE
+269 VEVVTHSVE
-283 KKITNDL
+283 KIITNDL
-290 LSSHL
+290 LSSYL
-295 VKWRAEYPY
+295 VKWRADCPY
-304 EIDGIICIHDK
+304 EIDGIICVHDK

-321 GNPEH
+321 GNPDH

-378 NAKFIEMNKIG
+378 NAKFIESNKIG

-414 ITLFPD
+414 LALFPEVD
-420 VEYSWNESKV
+420 YSWNETKV

-453 GIGVDGLGSG
+453 GIGVDGLSSG
-463 NIKRIIDAGFD
+463 NIKRIIYAGFD
-474 SIPKIITMKEAD
+474 SIPKIINMEEAD

-525 RGFGTKKFKTILEA
+525 RGFGTRKFKTIIES
-539 YPEVLISKEAPLEKL
+539 YPSVLISKESQKEKL
-554 KLDKLKLDK
+554 VKLT
-563 LKLDKLKLDKL
+563 
-574 NSIAGMAQKTSEQFI
+574 SIAGMAQKTSEQFI

-604 ENKLF
+604 ENKLYSL
-609 PGVEPKPVSSPE
+609 EPKPVSSPE

-642 ISALQLVGAEQG
+642 ISALELVGAEQG
-654 ASVNKNTFVLLVKTL
+654 ASVNKNTFVLLVKSL
-669 EEGSFTAT
+669 EEGSAT

-693 EMFKTKYEL
+693 EMFKTKYN
-702 IY
+702 I